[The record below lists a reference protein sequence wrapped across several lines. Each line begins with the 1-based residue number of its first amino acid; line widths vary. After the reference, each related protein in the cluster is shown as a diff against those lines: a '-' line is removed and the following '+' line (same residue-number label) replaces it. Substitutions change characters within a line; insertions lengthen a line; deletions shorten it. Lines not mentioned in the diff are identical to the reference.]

1 MVNIPDKDPMGHGF
15 GNSVMLQ
22 VAPFQAPAKHIHT
35 LKTGC
40 GLGRFRSRFQ
50 RWPTGRLS
58 WQTVEVRSMGTYI
71 HHHASNGINVW
82 KHMWIHIYIYI
93 IYCFE
98 IYGKR
103 KTLISLRVL
112 KGNGPQPAKLPQ
124 HQISCPHCHQQK
136 RFVVGSA
143 NIMGEFDHLSHDF
156 TNVDFHENSRCIS
169 ISQWQGTCLLG
180 IEPYK
185 EGFLSIHCHSFTT
198 SY

>member
-82 KHMWIHIYIYI
+82 KHMWIHIYIYHI
-93 IYCFE
+93 LFWNIW
-98 IYGKR
+98 
-103 KTLISLRVL
+103 KT
-112 KGNGPQPAKLPQ
+112 
-124 HQISCPHCHQQK
+124 
-136 RFVVGSA
+136 
-143 NIMGEFDHLSHDF
+143 E
-156 TNVDFHENSRCIS
+156 NVDKSKGFKRQWATASQTPPTSNFMSSLPPTKKVCCWFSKYYGWIWSSFSRFHQCRFP
-169 ISQWQGTCLLG
+169 W
-180 IEPYK
+180 K
-185 EGFLSIHCHSFTT
+185 
-198 SY
+198 